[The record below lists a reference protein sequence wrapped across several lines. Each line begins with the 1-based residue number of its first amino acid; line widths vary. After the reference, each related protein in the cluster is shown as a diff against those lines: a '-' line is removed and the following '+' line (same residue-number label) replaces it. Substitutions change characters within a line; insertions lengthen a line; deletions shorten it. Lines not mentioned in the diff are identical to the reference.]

1 MTQNNDAI
9 SYLMENG
16 LSADEI
22 SCYLNDGISMD
33 ELVTAVQGL
42 ISRREPV
49 NSDTQ
54 SIKPADFSD
63 AGNAEIFVREYSSY
77 LIFVDS
83 IRQQDT
89 VENGEIAAVLVGDAV
104 HLGRLWN
111 QVDGFI
117 LQPENPVYRSQIFY
131 RGQDNAR
138 IIGKAVGASIT
149 IV

>member
-1 MTQNNDAI
+1 
-9 SYLMENG
+9 ME
-16 LSADEI
+16 DKI
-22 SCYLNDGISMD
+22 
-33 ELVTAVQGL
+33 TAPAL
-42 ISRREPV
+42 I
-49 NSDTQ
+49 D
-54 SIKPADFSD
+54 ADFAVICKGDSMI
-63 AGNAEIFVREYSSY
+63 NARIFDGDVVY
-77 LIFVDS
+77 